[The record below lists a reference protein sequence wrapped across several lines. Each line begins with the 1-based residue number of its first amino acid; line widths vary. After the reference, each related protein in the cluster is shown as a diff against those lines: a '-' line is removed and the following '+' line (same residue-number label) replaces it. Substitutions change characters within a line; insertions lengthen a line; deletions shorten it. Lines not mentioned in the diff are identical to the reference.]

1 MEFNVAVV
9 RYSEVAVKGPSTRSK
24 MEELLRL
31 NIEDALASHGV
42 EYDNVEVTDG
52 RVLVWARG
60 GEALRAAEASARV
73 FGVKS
78 ASPAVHVEFSG
89 LEDLVEAASRFFCER
104 VRGRVFRVRARRAG
118 RHSFTSKDVERALGA
133 VLLEKC
139 GAAGVNLT
147 APEYTASVEVRGGS
161 AFLYDSVVEG
171 PGGLPLGSEDRSLV
185 LFSGGFDSTAAAW
198 LVMKRG
204 SPADLLFYDYGDP
217 DFRRV
222 AIMAAKVLTDK
233 WAYGHRPRLVVA
245 DFRAASRII
254 AGRVRPEYRVLV
266 ARRIMM
272 LYAVRVARETGALA
286 LVTGENIGQVASQT
300 IANMYLIGGGLE
312 LPVIRPLA
320 GFDKDEIVALT
331 RRIGTHDVNAA
342 QVEVCGRASTP
353 TPRGDPE
360 VFQRELSRA
369 AQALDAIR
377 HEYFNLRGSPLP
389 EIVKSV
395 EEWLAGPGRGER

>member
-1 MEFNVAVV
+1 MEFNVAII

-24 MEELLRL
+24 MEDLLRSNL
-31 NIEDALASHGV
+31 EEALSARGV
-42 EYDNVEVTDG
+42 DYDRVDVADG

-60 GEALRAAEASARV
+60 GEAVRAAEAAARV

-78 ASPAVHVEFSG
+78 SSPAVRVEFDG
-89 LEDLVEAASRFFCER
+89 IEDLVGEASRFFCSR

-118 RHSFTSKDVERALGA
+118 RHGFTSKDVERLLGS

-139 GAAGVNLT
+139 GAAGVDLT
-147 APEYTASVEVRGGS
+147 SPEYTARVEVRGAS
-161 AFLYDSVVEG
+161 AFFYDLIMEG

-204 SPADLLFYDYGDP
+204 SPVDLLFYDYGDAE
-217 DFRRV
+217 FRRIAV
-222 AIMAAKVLTDK
+222 AAAKLLADT
-233 WAYGHRPRLVVA
+233 WAYGSRPRLVVA
-245 DFRAASRII
+245 DFRGAAKLVASKV
-254 AGRVRPEYRVLV
+254 GPEYRVLV
-266 ARRIMM
+266 ARRLMM
-272 LYAVRVARETGALA
+272 LYAVRVAREAGALA

-320 GFDKDEIVALT
+320 GFDKEETVNLT
-331 RRIGTHDVNAA
+331 RRIGTHDLNAA

-360 VFQRELSRA
+360 VFRGELEKA
-369 AQALDAIR
+369 AEALDLVR
-377 HEYFNLRGSPLP
+377 HEYFELKAAPLP

-395 EEWLAGPGRGER
+395 ERWLEGGGAG